1 MWIVLGDY
9 LWIKLER
16 DGLKIQGAQLKE
28 EVSTL
33 SAKLKEELSTMNS
46 NYREGQLAPIRN

>member
-1 MWIVLGDY
+1 M
-9 LWIKLER
+9 KLKR

-33 SAKLKEELSTMNS
+33 SAKLKEELATMNS
-46 NYREGQLAPIRN
+46 KYRRDC